1 MTQRDQN
8 QDAKLDEFFAAARR
22 DAPEP
27 NDAFMQALF
36 DTIPDNIPQAHTAKA
51 EIVEPVPVGV
61 FWRVRQTVAQA
72 FATRNVF
79 ADASALTGVIA
90 AGVFGVWIGVNG
102 GDIGGV
108 SLNPFEA
115 QGMDIIDPFSG
126 LDLSYL
132 DDGA

>member
-1 MTQRDQN
+1 MTQHDQN
-8 QDAKLDEFFAAARR
+8 QDAQLDELFAAARR

-27 NDAFMQALF
+27 SDAFMQALF
-36 DTIPDNIPQAHTAKA
+36 DTIPDPNAATAVT
-51 EIVEPVPVGV
+51 VEPVSRG
-61 FWRVRQTVAQA
+61 WWAGVRQTMADT
-72 FATRNVF
+72 FATRNIF

-102 GDIGGV
+102 GDIGGI

-115 QGMDIIDPFSG
+115 QGFDIVDPFSG

-132 DDGA
+132 DGGA

>member
-8 QDAKLDEFFAAARR
+8 QDAQLDELFAAARH

-27 NDAFMQALF
+27 SDAFMQALF
-36 DTIPDNIPQAHTAKA
+36 NTIPEPNAATAVI
-51 EIVEPVPVGV
+51 EEPVSQG
-61 FWRVRQTVAQA
+61 WWSGVRQTMADT
-72 FATRNVF
+72 FATRNIF

-102 GDIGGV
+102 GDIGGI
-108 SLNPFEA
+108 SLIPFEA
-115 QGMDIIDPFSG
+115 QGLDIVDPFSG

-132 DDGA
+132 DGGA

>member
-1 MTQRDQN
+1 MTQHDQN
-8 QDAKLDEFFAAARR
+8 QDAQLDDLFAAARR

-27 NDAFMQALF
+27 SDVFIQALF
-36 DTIPDNIPQAHTAKA
+36 DTIPEPNAATSVS
-51 EIVEPVPVGV
+51 VEPVSPG
-61 FWRVRQTVAQA
+61 WWTGVRQTIGQI
-72 FATRNVF
+72 FATRNIF

-115 QGMDIIDPFSG
+115 QGLDIVDPFSG
-126 LDLSYL
+126 LDLSYV
-132 DDGA
+132 DGGA

>member
-8 QDAKLDEFFAAARR
+8 QDAQLDDLFAAARR

-27 NDAFMQALF
+27 SDAFMQALF
-36 DTIPDNIPQAHTAKA
+36 DTIPEPNATTAVI
-51 EIVEPVPVGV
+51 EDPVSTG
-61 FWRVRQTVAQA
+61 WWAGVRQAVADI
-72 FATRNVF
+72 FATRNIF

-102 GDIGGV
+102 GDIGGI

-115 QGMDIIDPFSG
+115 QGLDIVDPFSG
-126 LDLSYL
+126 LDLSYV
-132 DDGA
+132 DGGA